1 MRSMRELFHRPVEG
15 YRHRYE
21 MHCHNN
27 WCSACAHNAP
37 QEIAQAYYSAG
48 YAGMVVTDH
57 FLLGSSAVD
66 RRLPW
71 KEKMEAYWAA
81 YQAAKDW
88 AAKQARDFVVLFGLE
103 HHYGAGKEVLTYG
116 IDLEFLLAHPDL
128 HLLPLPAY
136 AAAVRQGGGWIAM
149 AHPFRE
155 EPYIDPTIQ
164 PQPACL
170 DGAEAFNYGNR
181 TDRENQRAV
190 AFIRQHHI
198 VPTSG
203 GDVHSIADPGLGQAG
218 IALRQRARS
227 SQDLVQA
234 LREGNYCLLIRGEWV
249 LPDEVLAGTP
259 KLWADHR

>member
-1 MRSMRELFHRPVEG
+1 MRSMKELSHRPVEG
-15 YRHRYE
+15 YQYRYE

-48 YAGMVVTDH
+48 YAGMVITDH

-116 IDLEFLLAHPDL
+116 IDLDFLLAHPDMVRHHHAQIPGYRREFGDAL
-128 HLLPLPAY
+128 KLPVKVGQGQHRRHVDDRHIGPLAD
-136 AAAVRQGGGWIAM
+136 AVVLRRLGVQLA
-149 AHPFRE
+149 
-155 EPYIDPTIQ
+155 Q
-164 PQPACL
+164 
-170 DGAEAFNYGNR
+170 
-181 TDRENQRAV
+181 V
-190 AFIRQHHI
+190 A
-198 VPTSG
+198 
-203 GDVHSIADPGLGQAG
+203 
-218 IALRQRARS
+218 
-227 SQDLVQA
+227 
-234 LREGNYCLLIRGEWV
+234 
-249 LPDEVLAGTP
+249 
-259 KLWADHR
+259 

>member
-1 MRSMRELFHRPVEG
+1 MRSMKELFCRPVEG
-15 YRHRYE
+15 YQYRYE

-103 HHYGAGKEVLTYG
+103 HHYGAGKEVLTY
-116 IDLEFLLAHPDL
+116 ASTWTSSWPTRTCTCC
-128 HLLPLPAY
+128 PWRSTA
-136 AAAVRQGGGWIAM
+136 GW
-149 AHPFRE
+149 
-155 EPYIDPTIQ
+155 
-164 PQPACL
+164 
-170 DGAEAFNYGNR
+170 
-181 TDRENQRAV
+181 
-190 AFIRQHHI
+190 
-198 VPTSG
+198 
-203 GDVHSIADPGLGQAG
+203 
-218 IALRQRARS
+218 
-227 SQDLVQA
+227 
-234 LREGNYCLLIRGEWV
+234 
-249 LPDEVLAGTP
+249 
-259 KLWADHR
+259 